1 MFFIIYTHR
10 KELKMRTLFNNFIDN
25 LSTILGKI
33 ITKIAEKMQKMKL
46 YYKNNKKW
54 TLYLYLNGQ
63 CIDKRKIDKDFAPMG
78 KFYIV
83 KVRGMKHLLG
93 TNRKVQ
99 IVVQSYKYKLTDE
112 KKREAHIETLIYE
125 GVDIK

>member
-1 MFFIIYTHR
+1 
-10 KELKMRTLFNNFIDN
+10 MRTLIEEISDIFTVIID
-25 LSTILGKI
+25 KI
-33 ITKIAEKMQKMKL
+33 VEKVQKLKKYL
-46 YYKNNKKW
+46 INNKKW

>member
-10 KELKMRTLFNNFIDN
+10 KELKMRTLIKRI
-25 LSTILGKI
+25 STIFNKLIG
-33 ITKIAEKMQKMKL
+33 KIAEHMQKIKSN
-46 YYKNNKKW
+46 YENNKKW
-54 TLYLYLNGQ
+54 NLYLYLNGQ
-63 CIDKRKIDKDFAPMG
+63 CIDKRKIDKNFAPMG

-112 KKREAHIETLIYE
+112 KKKEAHIETLIYE

>member
-1 MFFIIYTHR
+1 
-10 KELKMRTLFNNFIDN
+10 MRTLIE
-25 LSTILGKI
+25 KI
-33 ITKIAEKMQKMKL
+33 SDISLNIFDKIVEKAQKMKL
-46 YYKNNKKW
+46 NYENNKKW
-54 TLYLYLNGQ
+54 SLYLYLNGQ

-78 KFYIV
+78 KFYVV

>member
-1 MFFIIYTHR
+1 MFFVIYTHR
-10 KELKMRTLFNNFIDN
+10 KELKMRTLIK
-25 LSTILGKI
+25 KI
-33 ITKIAEKMQKMKL
+33 SDISLNIFDKIVEKAQKLKKYL
-46 YYKNNKKW
+46 INNKKW

>member
-10 KELKMRTLFNNFIDN
+10 KELKMRTLIEKISD
-25 LSTILGKI
+25 ILLNIFDKI
-33 ITKIAEKMQKMKL
+33 VEKAQKLKKYL
-46 YYKNNKKW
+46 INNKKW

-63 CIDKRKIDKDFAPMG
+63 CIDKRRIDKDFAPMG

>member
-1 MFFIIYTHR
+1 
-10 KELKMRTLFNNFIDN
+10 MRTLIKQI
-25 LSTILGKI
+25 STIFNKLI
-33 ITKIAEKMQKMKL
+33 CKIAELMKKMKL
-46 YYKNNKKW
+46 NYENNKKW
-54 TLYLYLNGQ
+54 SLYLYLNGQ

-112 KKREAHIETLIYE
+112 KKKEAHIETLIYE

>member
-10 KELKMRTLFNNFIDN
+10 KELEMRTLIK
-25 LSTILGKI
+25 KI
-33 ITKIAEKMQKMKL
+33 SDISLNIFDKIAEKSQKLKKYL
-46 YYKNNKKW
+46 INNKKW

-78 KFYIV
+78 KFYVV

>member
-1 MFFIIYTHR
+1 
-10 KELKMRTLFNNFIDN
+10 MRTLIE
-25 LSTILGKI
+25 KI
-33 ITKIAEKMQKMKL
+33 SDISLNIFDKIVENVQKLKKYL
-46 YYKNNKKW
+46 INNKKW

>member
-10 KELKMRTLFNNFIDN
+10 KELKMRTLIKRI
-25 LSTILGKI
+25 STIFNKLIGKI
-33 ITKIAEKMQKMKL
+33 SELMKKIKSNYE
-46 YYKNNKKW
+46 NNKKW
-54 TLYLYLNGQ
+54 NLYLYLNGQ

>member
-1 MFFIIYTHR
+1 
-10 KELKMRTLFNNFIDN
+10 MRTLINNFIDN
-25 LSTILGKI
+25 ISAILGKI
-33 ITKIAEKMQKMKL
+33 IGKIVEISQKLKL
-46 YYKNNKKW
+46 NYENNKKW

-93 TNRKVQ
+93 TNRMVQ

-112 KKREAHIETLIYE
+112 KKKEAHIETLIYE

>member
-1 MFFIIYTHR
+1 
-10 KELKMRTLFNNFIDN
+10 MRTLIK
-25 LSTILGKI
+25 KI
-33 ITKIAEKMQKMKL
+33 SDISLNIFDKIVEKAQKLKKYL
-46 YYKNNKKW
+46 TNNKKW

>member
-1 MFFIIYTHR
+1 
-10 KELKMRTLFNNFIDN
+10 MRTLIKKISAVFN
-25 LSTILGKI
+25 KI
-33 ITKIAEKMQKMKL
+33 IGKIAEFMQKLRL
-46 YYKNNKKW
+46 YYENNRKW

-112 KKREAHIETLIYE
+112 KKKEAHIETLIYE

>member
-1 MFFIIYTHR
+1 
-10 KELKMRTLFNNFIDN
+10 MRTLIKRI
-25 LSTILGKI
+25 STILGKI
-33 ITKIAEKMQKMKL
+33 ITKIAELMQKIIST
-46 YYKNNKKW
+46 YENNKKW
-54 TLYLYLNGQ
+54 NLYLYLNGQ

-78 KFYIV
+78 KFYVV

-99 IVVQSYKYKLTDE
+99 IVVQSYKYKLTNE

>member
-1 MFFIIYTHR
+1 
-10 KELKMRTLFNNFIDN
+10 MRTLIKRI
-25 LSTILGKI
+25 STILNKIIGKI
-33 ITKIAEKMQKMKL
+33 SELMKKMKSN
-46 YYKNNKKW
+46 YENNKKW

-78 KFYIV
+78 KFYVV

>member
-10 KELKMRTLFNNFIDN
+10 KELKMRTLIEKISAIFNKLI
-25 LSTILGKI
+25 S
-33 ITKIAEKMQKMKL
+33 KIAEFMQKL
-46 YYKNNKKW
+46 RLNYENNKKW

-78 KFYIV
+78 KFYVV

>member
-1 MFFIIYTHR
+1 
-10 KELKMRTLFNNFIDN
+10 MRTLIK
-25 LSTILGKI
+25 KI
-33 ITKIAEKMQKMKL
+33 IAIFTIIIDKIVEKTQKLKKYL
-46 YYKNNKKW
+46 INNKKW

-78 KFYIV
+78 KFYVV

>member
-10 KELKMRTLFNNFIDN
+10 KELKMRTLIKQISAIFNKLI
-25 LSTILGKI
+25 S
-33 ITKIAEKMQKMKL
+33 KIAEFMQKL
-46 YYKNNKKW
+46 RLNYENNRKW

-78 KFYIV
+78 KFYVV
-83 KVRGMKHLLG
+83 KVRGMMHLLG
-93 TNRKVQ
+93 TNREVQ

>member
-1 MFFIIYTHR
+1 
-10 KELKMRTLFNNFIDN
+10 MRTLIE
-25 LSTILGKI
+25 KI
-33 ITKIAEKMQKMKL
+33 SDISLNIFDKIEEKSQKLKKYL
-46 YYKNNKKW
+46 INNKKW

-78 KFYIV
+78 KFYVV

-112 KKREAHIETLIYE
+112 KKKEAHIETLIYE

>member
-1 MFFIIYTHR
+1 
-10 KELKMRTLFNNFIDN
+10 MRTLIK
-25 LSTILGKI
+25 KI
-33 ITKIAEKMQKMKL
+33 SDISLNIFDKIVEKSQKLKKYL
-46 YYKNNKKW
+46 INNKKW

-78 KFYIV
+78 KFYVV

-93 TNRKVQ
+93 TNKKVQ
-99 IVVQSYKYKLTDE
+99 IVVQSYKYKLTNE

>member
-10 KELKMRTLFNNFIDN
+10 KELKMRTLIKQI
-25 LSTILGKI
+25 STIFNKLIG
-33 ITKIAEKMQKMKL
+33 KIAELMKKIKSN
-46 YYKNNKKW
+46 YENNKKW
-54 TLYLYLNGQ
+54 NLYLYLNGQ

-78 KFYIV
+78 KFYVV

-112 KKREAHIETLIYE
+112 KKKEAHIETLIYE

>member
-1 MFFIIYTHR
+1 
-10 KELKMRTLFNNFIDN
+10 MRTLIE
-25 LSTILGKI
+25 KI
-33 ITKIAEKMQKMKL
+33 SDISLNIFDKIAEKSQKLKKYL
-46 YYKNNKKW
+46 INNKKW

-83 KVRGMKHLLG
+83 KVRGKNHLVG
-93 TNRKVQ
+93 TNKKVQ
-99 IVVQSYKYKLTDE
+99 MIVQSYKYKLTNE

>member
-1 MFFIIYTHR
+1 
-10 KELKMRTLFNNFIDN
+10 MRTLIK
-25 LSTILGKI
+25 KI
-33 ITKIAEKMQKMKL
+33 SDISLNIFDKIVEKAQKLKK
-46 YYKNNKKW
+46 YQINNKKW

-78 KFYIV
+78 KFYVV

>member
-1 MFFIIYTHR
+1 
-10 KELKMRTLFNNFIDN
+10 MRTLIK
-25 LSTILGKI
+25 KI
-33 ITKIAEKMQKMKL
+33 SDISLNIFDKIVEKLQKLKKYL
-46 YYKNNKKW
+46 INNKKW

-99 IVVQSYKYKLTDE
+99 IVVQSYKYKLTNE

>member
-10 KELKMRTLFNNFIDN
+10 KELKMRTLIK
-25 LSTILGKI
+25 KI
-33 ITKIAEKMQKMKL
+33 SDISLNIFDKIAEKSQKLKKYL
-46 YYKNNKKW
+46 INNKKW

-78 KFYIV
+78 KFYVV

>member
-10 KELKMRTLFNNFIDN
+10 KELKMRTLIK
-25 LSTILGKI
+25 KI
-33 ITKIAEKMQKMKL
+33 IAISLNIFDKIVEKAQKLKKYL
-46 YYKNNKKW
+46 INNKKW

-78 KFYIV
+78 KFYVV

>member
-1 MFFIIYTHR
+1 MFFVIYTHR
-10 KELKMRTLFNNFIDN
+10 KELKMRTLIK
-25 LSTILGKI
+25 KI
-33 ITKIAEKMQKMKL
+33 SDISLNIFDKIVEKAQKLKKYL
-46 YYKNNKKW
+46 INNKKW

-78 KFYIV
+78 KFYVV

-99 IVVQSYKYKLTDE
+99 IVVQSYKYKLTNE
-112 KKREAHIETLIYE
+112 NKREAHIETLIYE

>member
-1 MFFIIYTHR
+1 
-10 KELKMRTLFNNFIDN
+10 MRTLIK
-25 LSTILGKI
+25 KI
-33 ITKIAEKMQKMKL
+33 IAIFTIIIDKIAELMQKMKSN
-46 YYKNNKKW
+46 YENNKKW
-54 TLYLYLNGQ
+54 NLYLYLNGQ

>member
-1 MFFIIYTHR
+1 
-10 KELKMRTLFNNFIDN
+10 MRTLIE
-25 LSTILGKI
+25 KI
-33 ITKIAEKMQKMKL
+33 SDISLNIFDKIVEKVQKLKKYL
-46 YYKNNKKW
+46 INNKKW

-78 KFYIV
+78 KFYVV

-99 IVVQSYKYKLTDE
+99 IVVQSYKYKLTNE

>member
-10 KELKMRTLFNNFIDN
+10 KELKMRTLIKKISAIFN
-25 LSTILGKI
+25 KI
-33 ITKIAEKMQKMKL
+33 IGKIAEFMQKL
-46 YYKNNKKW
+46 RLNYENNRKW

-78 KFYIV
+78 KFYVV
-83 KVRGMKHLLG
+83 KVRGKKHLVG
-93 TNRKVQ
+93 TNKMVQ
-99 IVVQSYKYKLTDE
+99 IIVQSYKYKLTNE

>member
-1 MFFIIYTHR
+1 
-10 KELKMRTLFNNFIDN
+10 MRTLIK
-25 LSTILGKI
+25 KI
-33 ITKIAEKMQKMKL
+33 SDISLNIFDKIVEKSQKMKKYL
-46 YYKNNKKW
+46 VNNKKW

-78 KFYIV
+78 KFYVV

>member
-1 MFFIIYTHR
+1 
-10 KELKMRTLFNNFIDN
+10 MRTLIKQISAIFNKLI
-25 LSTILGKI
+25 G
-33 ITKIAEKMQKMKL
+33 KIAEFMQKSRL
-46 YYKNNKKW
+46 NYENNKKW
-54 TLYLYLNGQ
+54 TLYLYLSGQ

>member
-1 MFFIIYTHR
+1 
-10 KELKMRTLFNNFIDN
+10 MRTLIKRI
-25 LSTILGKI
+25 STIFNKLIGKI
-33 ITKIAEKMQKMKL
+33 TEHMKKMKSN
-46 YYKNNKKW
+46 YENNKKW
-54 TLYLYLNGQ
+54 NLYLYLNGQ

-112 KKREAHIETLIYE
+112 KKKEAHIETLIYE

>member
-1 MFFIIYTHR
+1 
-10 KELKMRTLFNNFIDN
+10 MRTLIK
-25 LSTILGKI
+25 KI
-33 ITKIAEKMQKMKL
+33 SDISLNIFDKIVEKAQKLKKYL
-46 YYKNNKKW
+46 INNKKW

-93 TNRKVQ
+93 TNRKIQ
-99 IVVQSYKYKLTDE
+99 IVVQSYKYKLTNE

>member
-1 MFFIIYTHR
+1 
-10 KELKMRTLFNNFIDN
+10 MRTLIE
-25 LSTILGKI
+25 KI
-33 ITKIAEKMQKMKL
+33 SDISLNIFDKIVEKTQKLKKYL
-46 YYKNNKKW
+46 INNKKW

-78 KFYIV
+78 KFYVV

>member
-1 MFFIIYTHR
+1 
-10 KELKMRTLFNNFIDN
+10 MRTLIKRI
-25 LSTILGKI
+25 STIFNKLIG
-33 ITKIAEKMQKMKL
+33 KIAELMKKMKSN
-46 YYKNNKKW
+46 YENNKKW
-54 TLYLYLNGQ
+54 NLYLYLNGQ
-63 CIDKRKIDKDFAPMG
+63 CINKRKIDKNFAPMG

-112 KKREAHIETLIYE
+112 KKKEAHIETLIYE

>member
-1 MFFIIYTHR
+1 
-10 KELKMRTLFNNFIDN
+10 MRTLIKQT
-25 LSTILGKI
+25 STIFNKLIG
-33 ITKIAEKMQKMKL
+33 KIAELMKKIKSN
-46 YYKNNKKW
+46 YENNKKW
-54 TLYLYLNGQ
+54 NLYLYLNGQ

-112 KKREAHIETLIYE
+112 KKKEAHIETLIYE

>member
-1 MFFIIYTHR
+1 
-10 KELKMRTLFNNFIDN
+10 MRTLIKQI
-25 LSTILGKI
+25 STIFNKLIGKI
-33 ITKIAEKMQKMKL
+33 SELMQKIKSN
-46 YYKNNKKW
+46 YENNKKW
-54 TLYLYLNGQ
+54 NLYLYLNGQ

-125 GVDIK
+125 GVDIKWIIK

>member
-1 MFFIIYTHR
+1 
-10 KELKMRTLFNNFIDN
+10 MRTLIKKISAIFNKLI
-25 LSTILGKI
+25 GKI
-33 ITKIAEKMQKMKL
+33 SELMQKIKSN
-46 YYKNNKKW
+46 YENNKKW
-54 TLYLYLNGQ
+54 NLYLYLNGQ
-63 CIDKRKIDKDFAPMG
+63 CIDKRKIDKNFAPMG

-112 KKREAHIETLIYE
+112 KKKEAHIETLIYE

>member
-10 KELKMRTLFNNFIDN
+10 KELKMRTLIE
-25 LSTILGKI
+25 KI
-33 ITKIAEKMQKMKL
+33 SDISLNIFDKIEEKSQKLKKYL
-46 YYKNNKKW
+46 INNKKW

-78 KFYIV
+78 KFYVV

-112 KKREAHIETLIYE
+112 KKKEAHIETLIYE